1 MDRESRRFTH
11 SPSSHPPLNRDR
23 SGGQIKKA
31 KQSRRE
37 VIITHVLRNEPNF
50 GRGTPSRV
58 HTPASG
64 HRPAT
69 QCRPHQSTGCRP
81 HHSTGLTQCRPH
93 TVQASP
99 QYRPHTVQAS
109 HSAAGHTVQA
119 CYNTTGRLHS
129 TGTNTETAEKN
140 FIRSLCVDRQ
150 ECLRHCAESES
161 FSNETLLGGGRD

>member
-69 QCRPHQSTGCRP
+69 QCRPHQSTGLTQCRPHHSAGLTQCRP

-93 TVQASP
+93 TVQPAT
-99 QYRPHTVQAS
+99 QYRPVTTLQAGYTVRAPTQRPLKKILFGLFVSIAK
-109 HSAAGHTVQA
+109 T
-119 CYNTTGRLHS
+119 
-129 TGTNTETAEKN
+129 
-140 FIRSLCVDRQ
+140 
-150 ECLRHCAESES
+150 CLRHCAESES